1 MAIIYPEGTQNLP
14 SRITQIQTSTITTH
28 TTYLGTSFVDTGMTC
43 NITPRSSSSVI
54 LVHFYPC
61 FSASDNAYVA
71 FRIYRDSTFI
81 WAGNSSY
88 SSGTGVECTFGFSFH
103 DEGNLKY
110 SAPVMPVVA
119 VDSPNTTSSTT
130 YKLQFSPM
138 RTSNERVYLNRSHNL
153 GDSNQFVGRST
164 MTLTEVEA

>member
-1 MAIIYPEGTQNLP
+1 MAIIYTEGTQNLP
-14 SRITQIQTSTITTH
+14 SRITQVATTSVVSH
-28 TTYLGTSFVDTGMTC
+28 TTYLGTAFVDTGLSLA
-43 NITPRSSSSVI
+43 ITPRSSSSSIIVQ
-54 LVHFYPC
+54 FYPC
-61 FSASDNAYVA
+61 FSGSDNSYVA
-71 FRIYRDSTFI
+71 FRVYRDSTLI
-81 WAGNSSY
+81 KTGNDSISG
-88 SSGTGVECTFGFSFH
+88 GTGVECTFGFSFH

>member
-14 SRITQIQTSTITTH
+14 SRLTQVATTSIVSH
-28 TTYLGTSFVDTGMTC
+28 TTYLGTAFVDTGLSLA
-43 NITPRSSSSVI
+43 ITPRSSSSNIIVQ
-54 LVHFYPC
+54 FYPC
-61 FSASDNAYVA
+61 FSGSDNSYVA

-81 WAGNSSY
+81 WAGNASNSG
-88 SSGTGVECTFGFSFH
+88 GTGVECTFGFSFH
-103 DEGNLKY
+103 DEANLKY
-110 SAPVMPVVA
+110 SAPVMPVV
-119 VDSPNTTSSTT
+119 VTDSPNTTSSTT

-153 GDSNQFVGRST
+153 GDENQFVGRST